1 MICSNEKTIHLKRS
15 DNIKTIRT
23 LLILFA
29 ITSLSS
35 CADVF
40 AYNVKEIRNVVV
52 PGFNG
57 KVDTG
62 HVYIDTVY
70 MGQHHKIRD
79 IDIERSLDVRLRK
92 YNTYELD
99 NYTDTQWYPI
109 YSDTSLA
116 LTNSLS
122 PVNLFMQGGEFV
134 LQFDSRIHY
143 VTSTDINYILWYL
156 EV

>member
-1 MICSNEKTIHLKRS
+1 ML
-15 DNIKTIRT
+15 
-23 LLILFA
+23 A

-40 AYNVKEIRNVVV
+40 AYNVKEIRDLKV

-62 HVYIDTVY
+62 HVYIDIVN
-70 MGQHHKIRD
+70 MGRHHKIRD

-92 YNTYELD
+92 YNTYEVD
-99 NYTDTQWYPI
+99 NYTDTAWYPI

>member
-1 MICSNEKTIHLKRS
+1 MKTIKV
-15 DNIKTIRT
+15 
-23 LLILFA
+23 LLILLTVTA
-29 ITSLSS
+29 ITGS
-35 CADVF
+35 ANVF
-40 AYNVKEIRNVVV
+40 AYNVKEIRNLNV

-62 HVYIDTVY
+62 HVYIDTVN

-92 YNTYELD
+92 YNTYESD
-99 NYTDTQWYPI
+99 NYTDTEWYPI
-109 YSDTSLA
+109 YSNTSLA

-122 PVNLFMQGGEFV
+122 PVNLFMQGGDFV

>member
-1 MICSNEKTIHLKRS
+1 
-15 DNIKTIRT
+15 
-23 LLILFA
+23 
-29 ITSLSS
+29 
-35 CADVF
+35 
-40 AYNVKEIRNVVV
+40 
-52 PGFNG
+52 
-57 KVDTG
+57 
-62 HVYIDTVY
+62 

>member
-1 MICSNEKTIHLKRS
+1 
-15 DNIKTIRT
+15 
-23 LLILFA
+23 
-29 ITSLSS
+29 
-35 CADVF
+35 
-40 AYNVKEIRNVVV
+40 
-52 PGFNG
+52 
-57 KVDTG
+57 
-62 HVYIDTVY
+62 

-92 YNTYELD
+92 YNTYESD
-99 NYTDTQWYPI
+99 NYTDTEWYPI
-109 YSDTSLA
+109 YSNTSLA

-122 PVNLFMQGGEFV
+122 PVNLFMQGGDFV